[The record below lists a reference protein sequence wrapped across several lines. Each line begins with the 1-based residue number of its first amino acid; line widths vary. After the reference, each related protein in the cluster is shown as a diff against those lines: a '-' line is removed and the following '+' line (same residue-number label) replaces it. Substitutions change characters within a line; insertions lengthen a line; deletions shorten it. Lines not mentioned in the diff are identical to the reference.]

1 VDTHRNRVE
10 PTRSEAAS
18 ETARRRLLVIA
29 CAASAGIHAALVSAH
44 AGESQALGGLF
55 AVSAL
60 LLIAVALVIEH
71 GGGRQAVAV
80 TALLLAALL
89 AIYVVS
95 RFAPLWPL
103 ERPEPVD
110 AIGAVTKLF
119 EAGGLMLAIG
129 LLQTPRAAAKEPLAS
144 TKGVDP

>member
-1 VDTHRNRVE
+1 MDTHRNRVE
-10 PTRSEAAS
+10 PTRSEVAS

-29 CAASAGIHAALVSAH
+29 CATSAGIHAALVSTH
-44 AGESQALGGLF
+44 AGGSHVLGGLF
-55 AVSAL
+55 ALSAV
-60 LLIAVALVIEH
+60 LLIVAALVIEH

-89 AIYVVS
+89 ATYAVS
-95 RFAPLWPL
+95 RFASLWPL
-103 ERPEPVD
+103 EHPEPVD
-110 AIGAVTKLF
+110 AVGAVTKLF
-119 EAGGLMLAIG
+119 EAGGLLLAIG